1 MTTYI
6 LLTAFY
12 LVDDAFNT
20 TISLFRLAQ
29 LYVDVTDTLSLNSSA
44 SNSFDV
50 QYNVYWNDLK
60 VQFWRYLCNG
70 HNATHVLFKQFQW
83 VLVECIVHKCDI
95 YN

>member
-50 QYNVYWNDLK
+50 QYNVY
-60 VQFWRYLCNG
+60 
-70 HNATHVLFKQFQW
+70 
-83 VLVECIVHKCDI
+83 
-95 YN
+95 